1 MPAFFVRAKPNE
13 ALIFETLGVPLSVAR
28 RWSIIPFPCC
38 QMTRR
43 FNVGQC
49 KIKFE
54 GDDVITKDNK
64 KVTLTCWLTFVID
77 GSSKKNIM
85 KAYKD
90 FCGKKTRESKVENGS
105 TEVECAIIDIV
116 NECMMMQ
123 LLKMTLKELIQF
135 NWLFVDAVFTRA
147 KYILMRNCV
156 NLQELRLL
164 EIKEYTK
171 VANQLEYEEENIFEE
186 EVEVV
191 VNTGNSSTQSGL
203 PNGIYNGLPNG
214 LPKGS
219 AGQSVELN
227 EMVPIMQNK
236 EMTPKRDDSK
246 IAADSAIIA
255 EVRTEIS
262 NKEPNLDVK
271 GMHDISKP
279 TDAVCMADKRETH
292 DDRVTESAFSEDEN
306 HISSENTLLLGR
318 L

>member
-43 FNVGQC
+43 FNIGQC

-90 FCGKKTRESKVENGS
+90 FCGIKKSRESKVTNGS

-116 NECMMMQ
+116 NECMMLQ

-147 KYILMRNCV
+147 KYILIRNCV

-171 VANQLEYEEENIFEE
+171 IADQLEYEEENIFEE

-191 VNTGNSSTQSGL
+191 LNTSNTSTQIGL
-203 PNGIYNGLPNG
+203 PNRLPNSISNG

-219 AGQSVELN
+219 AAESVELN
-227 EMVPIMQNK
+227 GILPTMQNN
-236 EMTPKRDDSK
+236 EVTPKREDSK
-246 IAADSAIIA
+246 IAADMAIIA

-262 NKEPNLDVK
+262 NKELHVDVK
-271 GMHDISKP
+271 GIQPDV
-279 TDAVCMADKRETH
+279 VCMSNKRETH
-292 DDRVTESAFSEDEN
+292 DDIVAESAFSEHEN
-306 HISSENTLLLGR
+306 HISSENTLLLGH